1 MGFLCTESDSP
12 NFTIQIVCPVQI
24 VCSCYD
30 LFIDPLAD
38 TFMAKTKNDVCGSS
52 ETDCS
57 YDKRR
62 AVADTLSL
70 IGDKWTVLVVA
81 ALSYNGVMRYNEINR
96 QIEGISQR
104 MLTLTLKGLEQ
115 NGLVTRT
122 MYSTI
127 PPRVEYALTDLGL
140 KLVVPLRALY
150 DWAEEYRPMLLAA
163 RDAFD
168 EREKID
174 APRRAEF
181 YATK

>member
-1 MGFLCTESDSP
+1 MGKAKTA
-12 NFTIQIVCPVQI
+12 
-24 VCSCYD
+24 VCSTG
-30 LFIDPLAD
+30 A
-38 TFMAKTKNDVCGSS
+38 
-52 ETDCS
+52 TDCT

-62 AVADTLSL
+62 AVADTLAL

-104 MLTLTLKGLEQ
+104 MLTLTLKGMEQ

-140 KLVVPLRALY
+140 KLVAPLRALY
-150 DWAEEYRPMLLAA
+150 DWAEEYRPMMLEA
-163 RDAFD
+163 RDAYE
-168 EREKID
+168 ERERIE

-181 YATK
+181 YAAK